1 MEVKCV
7 GRNLA
12 EPKRHSLTKKLD
24 AARRFSEGGGIALSE
39 SGDQWAPGAIPF
51 TEVSMG
57 AVVPSSLHMIQ
68 YLSM

>member
-1 MEVKCV
+1 M
-7 GRNLA
+7 
-12 EPKRHSLTKKLD
+12 KKLD

-39 SGDQWAPGAIPF
+39 SGDQRAPGAIPF